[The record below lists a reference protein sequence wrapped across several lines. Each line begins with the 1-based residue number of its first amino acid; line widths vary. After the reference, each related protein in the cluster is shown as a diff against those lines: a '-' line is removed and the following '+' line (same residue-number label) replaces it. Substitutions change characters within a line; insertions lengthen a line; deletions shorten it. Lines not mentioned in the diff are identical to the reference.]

1 LVSDTLEAALSTG
14 GDFAEVFAEERT
26 STGAVT
32 LNGAVER
39 ASWSAIRGLGIRVY
53 SGFGAVYAYT
63 NDLSRESLVKM
74 AKEASIA
81 AGEKKETGF
90 SGSFERLKFSG
101 LHPIEV
107 YPAGKSKREYAERLR
122 LAYEAAKGVSALVT
136 EVGASYGSYTQN
148 VLIANSDGLWAEDE
162 RTRTRVIV
170 EAIATNAGEKQV
182 STRSPGAHK
191 GLEFF
196 GEIDIEEMAR
206 GAAESACRM
215 LGAQLCPAGQMPVL
229 IDNAFGGVIFHE
241 ACGHSLE
248 ATLVARNASVFSG
261 KLGTRIASDIV
272 TAIDDGTIPN
282 AWGSLNIDDE
292 GTKTRKNV
300 LIENGILKSYM
311 IDKLNARRMGLAP
324 TGSSRRESYEYAPT
338 SRMTNT
344 YIAPGTD
351 DINEMIA
358 STEYGLYCKKMGGGS
373 VQPSTGDFN
382 FAVLEAYMIRGGK
395 ISEPVRGATL
405 IGKGSEVLLDID
417 RIAGNLALGEGMCG
431 SLSGAVPTCVG
442 QPMIRVKKMTVGGRR

>member
-1 LVSDTLEAALSTG
+1 LVYDTIEAALSTG
-14 GDFAEVFAEERT
+14 GDFAEVFCEERT
-26 STGAVT
+26 STGAHT

-39 ASWSAIRGLGIRVY
+39 ASWSAVRGLGIRVC

-81 AGEKKETGF
+81 AGEKAAAF
-90 SGSFERLKFSG
+90 SGGFTRLAFSG
-101 LHPIEV
+101 LHPVRE
-107 YPAGKSKREYAERLR
+107 YPAGKSKREYVERLR
-122 LAYEAAKGVSALVT
+122 VAHEAARGVSELIT
-136 EVGASYGSYTQN
+136 QVGASYGSYTQN

-162 RTRTRVIV
+162 RTRTRVMV
-170 EAIATNAGEKQV
+170 EAIATSGGEKQV
-182 STRSPGAHK
+182 SSRSPGAHR

-196 GEIDIEEMAR
+196 ESVDIAELAR
-206 GAAESACRM
+206 AAAESAVKT
-215 LGAQLCPAGQMPVL
+215 LGADLCPSGQMPVI

-241 ACGHSLE
+241 ACGHGLE
-248 ATLVARNASVFSG
+248 ATLVARDASVFAG
-261 KLGTRIASDIV
+261 KLGTRIASEIV

-292 GTKTRKNV
+292 GAMTRKNV

-311 IDKLNARRMGLAP
+311 IDRLNSRRMGLAP

-351 DINEMIA
+351 SVSEMIA
-358 STEYGLYCKKMGGGS
+358 GTEYGLYAKRMGGGS

-382 FAVLEAYMIRGGK
+382 FAVVEASMIRGGK
-395 ISEPVRGATL
+395 IAEPVRGATL

-417 RIAGNLALGEGMCG
+417 RVAGNLELGEGMCG